1 MKLLNHICYDITLDH
16 LIEHY
21 VSLNYYLDT
30 VVVIHNP
37 TEYLDLLEDVGLY
50 FNRTDSHFDKIMV
63 VQVET
68 IHDGIYLLHQL
79 HPGGGPFCTLWH
91 RGERISDNIE
101 ENLRFAN

>member
-1 MKLLNHICYDITLDH
+1 MRLLNHICYDITMDH

-37 TEYLDLLEDVGLY
+37 SKYVKLLEDVGLY
-50 FNRTDSHFDKIMV
+50 FNKYGTVFDKIMV
-63 VQVET
+63 VQVESLD
-68 IHDGIYLLHQL
+68 DGLYLINQID
-79 HPGGGPFCTLWH
+79 PDSGPVCSVWH
-91 RGERISDNIE
+91 EGSKVSDNIE